1 MELDIIRLGAP
12 VGRLSIRDAGLYRQI
27 SARIAPA
34 GTLLRLYLDGEAFG
48 VFCPEGDALT
58 LRTRVSRDRL
68 PAPPGLAVAWCPADG
83 GWQPSGEGLIRFTP
97 LGAEAADIQGDGF
110 LLGPEGKDLFL
121 LSVLPLHQGILGFGI
136 QVEKRDDGPGFL
148 AQIDAVQRQTGRG
161 GHRVIPLRIQQ
172 HRRAAGGNIKQ
183 LHLRRPSL
191 IRANTSGTPR

>member
-83 GWQPSGEGLIRFTP
+83 GWQPSSEGLIRFTP
-97 LGAEAADIQGDGF
+97 LGDEAAAAWHTDGPMIFPTAPGRLQAFRLGDG
-110 LLGPEGKDLFL
+110 
-121 LSVLPLHQGILGFGI
+121 IY
-136 QVEKRDDGPGFL
+136 
-148 AQIDAVQRQTGRG
+148 
-161 GHRVIPLRIQQ
+161 LRPIN
-172 HRRAAGGNIKQ
+172 R
-183 LHLRRPSL
+183 
-191 IRANTSGTPR
+191 